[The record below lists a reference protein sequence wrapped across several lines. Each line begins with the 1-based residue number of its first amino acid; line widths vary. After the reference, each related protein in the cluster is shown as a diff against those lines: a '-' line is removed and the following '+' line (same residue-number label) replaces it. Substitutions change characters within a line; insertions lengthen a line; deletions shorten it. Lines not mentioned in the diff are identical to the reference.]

1 MKLKPMRE
9 RDTAMQKGQFSKYV
23 FIPVGIAI
31 IVLAVLLFWYQ
42 NNLNA
47 TDAHI
52 EYIRSFMTSTGKLND
67 FQNKLGMHDPLKDIK
82 WYKNEDEIRI
92 EFGRMILTWEPEDF
106 FTEDTQE
113 KLNSIGIRWDILKE
127 GDLKV
132 LHIYYRDQEIP
143 RWVE

>member
-23 FIPVGIAI
+23 FIPVGISI

>member
-31 IVLAVLLFWYQ
+31 IVLTVLLFWYQ

>member
-9 RDTAMQKGQFSKYV
+9 RDTVMQKGQFSKYV
-23 FIPVGIAI
+23 LIPVGITI
-31 IVLAVLLFWYQ
+31 IVLSILLFWYQ

-47 TDAHI
+47 TDEHI

-106 FTEDTQE
+106 FTDDTQE